1 MLSSSLIEGMTKYM
15 LTLKNMSNIDIIMN
29 EEKPKKPVVVLK
41 KNIANINDIFFPKT
55 KRPIILVFLHHI
67 K

>member
-41 KNIANINDIFFPKT
+41 KKYCEY
-55 KRPIILVFLHHI
+55 K
-67 K
+67 